1 MNNHSDYTF
10 SLYVSGINLKEI
22 NPLESAKLLEALCKM
37 LGAKHLKWGDIKEG
51 SADYAVKVDPEYFDE
66 KVDNFNKAVS
76 EKTGPIKTI
85 DEFLSKHPKACTVL
99 RYKESSNQ
107 EYIEL
112 HKFQKKDDGFV
123 FFQEETLRCRVIGLH
138 EGTDKTDHIYVQT
151 ISGKKVSVALSPHI
165 AATLGSK
172 YRTQHQIEIFGKAK
186 YRYISYNDVE
196 LLSFVAENIEEVPEG
211 SLSSWIEDFKNAG
224 DSGWNQFED
233 PIAEWLKER
242 HE

>member
-85 DEFLSKHPKACTVL
+85 LKHAQYCAIKSLLIRNILNSINFKRKMTVL
-99 RYKESSNQ
+99 FSS
-107 EYIEL
+107 
-112 HKFQKKDDGFV
+112 KKK
-123 FFQEETLRCRVIGLH
+123 L
-138 EGTDKTDHIYVQT
+138 
-151 ISGKKVSVALSPHI
+151 
-165 AATLGSK
+165 
-172 YRTQHQIEIFGKAK
+172 
-186 YRYISYNDVE
+186 
-196 LLSFVAENIEEVPEG
+196 
-211 SLSSWIEDFKNAG
+211 
-224 DSGWNQFED
+224 
-233 PIAEWLKER
+233 
-242 HE
+242 